1 MTMLTGLLLLL
12 TLALAATLAVLATIA
27 SVAEILPQRV
37 VRGDAVHTH
46 IAPATHLCQNRIPTR
61 MGMKSQ

>member
-1 MTMLTGLLLLL
+1 MTLLTGLLLLVA
-12 TLALAATLAVLATIA
+12 LALAATLAVLAAIA

-37 VRGDAVHTH
+37 PQGDRVHTR
-46 IAPATHLCQNRIPTR
+46 AARATHLCQNRIPTR